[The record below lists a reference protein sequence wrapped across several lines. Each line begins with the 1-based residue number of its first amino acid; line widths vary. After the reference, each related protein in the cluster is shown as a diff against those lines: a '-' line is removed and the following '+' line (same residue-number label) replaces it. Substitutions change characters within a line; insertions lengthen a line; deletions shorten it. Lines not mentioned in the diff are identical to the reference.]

1 MNYICKLIMNSTYGR
16 FGMAPLLTDVNIL
29 KIDGTNDYKEG
40 TLLQDIKIIDDQLAM
55 VTTQRTANVDLNT
68 KNPDLNTKI
77 SIPRRQRIMLA

>member
-1 MNYICKLIMNSTYGR
+1 
-16 FGMAPLLTDVNIL
+16 MAPLLTDVNIL